1 MFAAELVR
9 TRDRNGGVSDR
20 FVSMGTEVSHIG
32 LCPGCTNLRG
42 VLVLTRMHLILIP
55 CPPPPHLPPLPSS
68 LSLPLC
74 LSRSLSL
81 SPNPPLRPRIL
92 SLSLV
97 LSRCRFRILR
107 FEEAQQRRRT
117 RQLHALLAALPRAT
131 RMALLNMCS
140 VDLLALDLRLTE
152 RKERENTREG
162 VRTGEIV

>member
-42 VLVLTRMHLILIP
+42 VLVLTRMHLFLIP
-55 CPPPPHLPPLPSS
+55 YPPPPHLPPLPSS

-92 SLSLV
+92 SLSLSFSLAV
-97 LSRCRFRILR
+97 VFAFSGS
-107 FEEAQQRRRT
+107 RRRSSGAGRGSCT
-117 RQLHALLAALPRAT
+117 PCSLLCRVPLGWPSSICARWT
-131 RMALLNMCS
+131 CS
-140 VDLLALDLRLTE
+140 PWTS
-152 RKERENTREG
+152 G
-162 VRTGEIV
+162 